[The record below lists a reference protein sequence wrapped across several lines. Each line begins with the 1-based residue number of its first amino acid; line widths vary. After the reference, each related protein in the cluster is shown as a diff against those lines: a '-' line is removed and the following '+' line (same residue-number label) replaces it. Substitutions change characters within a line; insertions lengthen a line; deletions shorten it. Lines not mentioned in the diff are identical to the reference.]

1 MPEFKNATAYSL
13 ADFHYNDNPDVLQ
26 PPADFEAWMAHP
38 DVKAGFSF
46 FLQQFLAAPK
56 ANTEILSAVD
66 GQRRR
71 VVNLTSYNYLGLATH
86 PEVIQAV
93 KDNVEKYGLSASGAP
108 LVSGTTD
115 LHVKFASQLA
125 KLKGKEDCLLFSS
138 GYGGNVGAIQ
148 GIMRKGDVVI
158 MDEKGH
164 KSLIDGVTLSGA
176 KLVMF
181 AHNNPADLEA
191 KLEQFKGKRCLVVC
205 EGVYSMDG
213 DLVRLPEIVDVC
225 DKYHAPIY
233 MDEAHSS
240 LMFGKNGGGIG
251 EHFGLE
257 HKIGISYG
265 TLSKSFGAVGGFICA
280 NANLTRYM
288 RGYASSWNFSCA
300 PSPVIVA
307 GLIKSLEVATR
318 DTLLRDQLWS
328 NTKYFKE
335 RLDKMGLNLGDTQ
348 SQVIPI
354 IIGSSA
360 ELLFKFT
367 AEMQMAGLFLQP
379 IDYPAVPA
387 HARRFRISMSSQL
400 TKEDMDKAL
409 DIIENVVAKGL
420 KQAGILEQ
428 VRAIKG

>member
-1 MPEFKNATAYSL
+1 MAKFKNATSYSL
-13 ADFHYNDNPDVLQ
+13 ADFHFNDNPDVLS
-26 PPADFEAWMAHP
+26 PPQDYQDWMEDP
-38 DVKAGFSF
+38 DVKVGFAF
-46 FLQQFLAAPK
+46 FLQQFLGAPK
-56 ANTEILSAVD
+56 ANTEILSSID

-71 VVNLTSYNYLGLATH
+71 VINLTSYNYLGLATH

-93 KDNVEKYGLSASGAP
+93 KDNVDKYGLSASGAP

-115 LHVKFASQLA
+115 LHAKFAHQLA
-125 KLKGKEDCLLFSS
+125 EFKQKEDCLLFSS

-148 GIMRKGDVVI
+148 GIMRKGDFVV

-176 KLVMF
+176 KLLMF
-181 AHNNPADLEA
+181 AHNDMNDLEA
-191 KLEQFKGKRCLVVC
+191 KLQQCKGKRTLIVV

-213 DLVRLPEIVDVC
+213 DLVKLPEVVALSE
-225 DKYHAPIY
+225 KYHAPIY

-240 LMFGKNGGGIG
+240 LMFGPHGRGVG
-251 EHFGLE
+251 EHFGME
-257 HKIGISYG
+257 DKIGISYG

-280 NANLTRYM
+280 NANITRYM
-288 RGYASSWNFSCA
+288 RGYASAWNFSCA
-300 PSPVIVA
+300 PSPIIVA

-318 DTLLRDQLWS
+318 DSTLRDQLWS
-328 NTKYFKE
+328 NTRYFKE
-335 RLDKMGLNLGDTQ
+335 RLAGMGLNTGLTE

-354 IIGSSA
+354 IIGSSG

-400 TKEDMDKAL
+400 TKNDMDNAL
-409 DIIENVVAKGL
+409 DIIENVIAKGL
-420 KQAGILEQ
+420 KQAGVDTLS
-428 VRAIKG
+428 IKP